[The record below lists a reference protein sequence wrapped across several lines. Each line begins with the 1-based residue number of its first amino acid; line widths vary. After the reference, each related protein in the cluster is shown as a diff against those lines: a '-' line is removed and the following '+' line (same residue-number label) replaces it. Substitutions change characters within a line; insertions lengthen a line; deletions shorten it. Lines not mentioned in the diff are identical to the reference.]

1 MVTKGMDKV
10 NVNITAKEIKDIL
23 EDYKYDPDIMND
35 DPQKVRLAKMAI
47 AKLSE
52 PDRIIWCLAMDKQSS
67 REVGKILGC
76 SHSTVL
82 KQLQKIKMEIMYH
95 IMTFAKTEPLED

>member
-47 AKLSE
+47 AKLSG